1 MTSDHDA
8 TQRPVSTPSGSG
20 PGSEQIQPPSLL
32 RRFCA
37 LMIDWMLVALISLE
51 FVADPRKDPL
61 PAMLIFIASYAFF
74 VGLFTQTPGMWAA
87 RLRCVSIDGGGR
99 IGLIRAAL
107 RGLLRYL
114 VIPVVIMDGDRRG
127 LHDRLVRSVIVA
139 A

>member
-1 MTSDHDA
+1 M
-8 TQRPVSTPSGSG
+8 
-20 PGSEQIQPPSLL
+20 L

-37 LMIDWMLVALISLE
+37 LMIDWILVALISLE
-51 FVADPRKDPL
+51 FVADPRTDPL
-61 PAMLIFIASYAFF
+61 PAMLIFVASYAFF

-114 VIPVVIMDGDRRG
+114 VVPVVIMNGERRG
-127 LHDRLVRSVIVA
+127 LHDRLVRSVIIPA
-139 A
+139 

>member
-1 MTSDHDA
+1 VTSDHDA
-8 TQRPVSTPSGSG
+8 TRRPVSTPSGSG
-20 PGSEQIQPPSLL
+20 QVQPVAPPSLL
-32 RRFCA
+32 RRFGA

-114 VIPVVIMDGDRRG
+114 VIPVVIMDGERRG
-127 LHDRLVRSVIVA
+127 LHDRLVRSVIVPA
-139 A
+139 